1 MICLIVQLIFLF
13 RQMASAYVGVLTS
26 LGRSIGI
33 PGIQY
38 FDSPIIIKQIEENIQ
53 LIQESFQETIRS
65 INGWFTREGPQNGNV
80 FLNQF
85 RKFIE
90 LWQKEIQE
98 VSGQVTRVLGGL
110 EAREESNPPSSSIT
124 LPLPLFDLFQQF
136 VRIFQDTFTAM
147 TTRVNR
153 LITGDSFDNLA
164 AGPRQQSDPSQWII
178 LREIREILQT
188 FQRQITSL
196 ALQLNRVLTGG
207 PNLLEAGNQNKDIN
221 KEENKDDQSN
231 VPQLIGLQQFQQI
244 FDTFQKS
251 LASIIDRFSRIF
263 SEQTGQP

>member
-1 MICLIVQLIFLF
+1 
-13 RQMASAYVGVLTS
+13 MASAYVGVLTS

-38 FDSPIIIKQIEENIQ
+38 FDSPIIIKQAEENIQ
-53 LIQESFQETIRS
+53 LIQESFQEAIRS

-98 VSGQVTRVLGGL
+98 ITGQVTRAFGGL

-153 LITGDSFDNLA
+153 LIIGDSFDNLT
-164 AGPRQQSDPSQWII
+164 AGPRQESDSSQWII
-178 LREIREILQT
+178 LREIRQILQT
-188 FQRQITSL
+188 FQRQMASL
-196 ALQLNRVLTGG
+196 ALQLNRALIGG
-207 PNLLEAGNQNKDIN
+207 PNLLEAENRDLNKN
-221 KEENKDDQSN
+221 ENKDLNKDENKDGQSF

-251 LASIIDRFSRIF
+251 LASIISRFSRIF
-263 SEQTGQP
+263 VGQAGQP